1 MRRSRRRPFCRF
13 VVAVMAAVF
22 ALLSWRS
29 LRRFFFTN
37 VESIR
42 NPASCHVRFSPFIE
56 RMCLGF
62 VPLRDACAIKRFF
75 WTKLEK
81 YITKQAKKS
90 PPLVVG
96 GGHIGQRRPA
106 LWRSRRSFADTP
118 GGHGPWSSP
127 AAACGGRRPFWRLKR
142 QNRQLASA
150 AGGACG
156 ASVVARSA
164 RPFFFAG

>member
-1 MRRSRRRPFCRF
+1 
-13 VVAVMAAVF
+13 MAAVF

-62 VPLRDACAIKRFF
+62 VPLMLLPSSVFLDEIGEIYHK
-75 WTKLEK
+75 TSQK
-81 YITKQAKKS
+81 IT

-164 RPFFFAG
+164 RTFFFAG